1 MTEAATLSPE
11 TFTIPRYSFTDADH
25 IARLGR
31 GTARRW
37 AAGYR
42 YRYDGDVTAQP
53 PVASSERPSDTPGVS
68 FIELVELVA
77 IGKLKEFDFS
87 LRQIRQ
93 IVRNCEEMLSVTH
106 PLASLRFKIGGH
118 DIFVERDGQLVEVG
132 QRRRLRAWVDV
143 LAPFVRD
150 LDYEEQL
157 GFAVRW
163 WPLGRSESVVLDP
176 DYGFGMPVVAKSGV
190 RTEILFER
198 FRAGDLPAQVASDF
212 GLSEHEVERALQFE
226 AQLTPA

>member
-1 MTEAATLSPE
+1 MTEATAISPE
-11 TFTIPRYSFTDADH
+11 TFTLPRYSFADADH
-25 IARLGR
+25 IARLSG

-42 YRYDGDVTAQP
+42 YRYDGDITAHP
-53 PVASSERPSDTPGVS
+53 PVGSSQRPPDTTGVS
-68 FIELVELVA
+68 FVELVELVA

-93 IVRNCEEMLSVTH
+93 IVRNCEEMLDVTH
-106 PLASLRFKIGGH
+106 PLASLRFKIGGQE
-118 DIFVERDGQLVEVG
+118 IFVEQDGQLVKVG
-132 QRRRLRAWVDV
+132 QRKRLRAWVEI
-143 LAPFVRD
+143 LAPFVKD

-226 AQLTPA
+226 AQLSPA